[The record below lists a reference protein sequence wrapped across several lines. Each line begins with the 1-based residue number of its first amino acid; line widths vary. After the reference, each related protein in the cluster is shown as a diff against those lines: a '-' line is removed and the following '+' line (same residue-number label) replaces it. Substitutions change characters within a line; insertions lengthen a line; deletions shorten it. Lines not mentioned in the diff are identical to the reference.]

1 MIIGFVIWSIVSVI
15 FLVIGISSWRSENEV
30 GFFTGVNPPKMR
42 DVTAYNHAVGKI
54 WFWFAGLFEITGI
67 TFLFIE
73 QNSPVALLMVVAVV
87 LLVIGLIIAYLR
99 VEAKYRIDSHSG
111 GAQP

>member
-1 MIIGFVIWSIVSVI
+1 MIIGFVIWSIVAVT
-15 FLVIGISSWRSENEV
+15 FLVIGISSWSSENEV
-30 GFFTGVNPPKMR
+30 GFFTWVKPPKMK

-54 WFWFAGLFEITGI
+54 WFWFTGLFEMAGI
-67 TFLFIE
+67 PFLFIE
-73 QNSPVALLMVVAVV
+73 QNSPIALLVAAAVV
-87 LLVIGLIIAYLR
+87 LLIIGLIIAYLR